1 MTIHF
6 VEYSNEY
13 TTSETSQTSDGN
25 LKDTNMSD
33 ILLWAIF
40 ANRKELAEICWLRGE
55 NHLCNVFILV
65 LTYNRGMCTLLY
77 ESCLIMNTYTLY

>member
-1 MTIHF
+1 MTIYF

-13 TTSETSQTSDGN
+13 TTNENTQTSDGN

-65 LTYNRGMCTLLY
+65 LTYNIGMCTLLY
-77 ESCLIMNTYTLY
+77 ETYLIMNTYTLY

>member
-65 LTYNRGMCTLLY
+65 LTYSRGMCTLLY
-77 ESCLIMNTYTLY
+77 ETYLIMNTYILY

>member
-77 ESCLIMNTYTLY
+77 ETYSIMNTYTLY

>member
-13 TTSETSQTSDGN
+13 TTSENTQTSDGN

-40 ANRKELAEICWLRGE
+40 ANRKELAEI
-55 NHLCNVFILV
+55 
-65 LTYNRGMCTLLY
+65 
-77 ESCLIMNTYTLY
+77 

>member
-65 LTYNRGMCTLLY
+65 LTYNTGMCTLLY
-77 ESCLIMNTYTLY
+77 ETYLIMNTYILF